1 MKKAGMILM
10 VIMLVSFLS
19 LNSAEAQRFNNA
31 EGHGAYMDMGPGM
44 VNALELTDEQ
54 VIQLDNIKRDYLKL
68 ITPVQ
73 TELFGKRAEMRL
85 LWIEPVLDEKK
96 IISKQEKINEL
107 INILKMNDIKYKL
120 SYNKILTPM
129 QRQNLQELHK
139 NRPCMK
145 GERPPCKMK

>member
-1 MKKAGMILM
+1 M